1 MNSLKKTLLSIVLIF
16 PLLCIAEER
25 IDINVADVE
34 TLMSIKGIGEKRA
47 LAIVDYREQYG
58 PFKSVDDLSEVRGV
72 SESLIE
78 RSRELLVVKNRR

>member
-1 MNSLKKTLLSIVLIF
+1 MNSLRKTLLSLVLIF

>member
-1 MNSLKKTLLSIVLIF
+1 MNSLKKALVSIVLLF

-47 LAIVDYREQYG
+47 LAIIDYREQYG

-78 RSRELLVVKNRR
+78 RSRELLVVKARR